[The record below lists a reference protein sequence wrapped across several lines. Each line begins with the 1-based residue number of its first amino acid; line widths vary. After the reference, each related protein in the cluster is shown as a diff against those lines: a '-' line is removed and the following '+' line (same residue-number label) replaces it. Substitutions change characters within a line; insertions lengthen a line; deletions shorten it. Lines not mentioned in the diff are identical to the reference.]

1 MASVHFSVE
10 EAGGHDDFSDGFMRQ
25 HDPGS
30 MHWGTFAGGD
40 FDGGAAAAAAA
51 AAAKRRKVTRACDRC
66 KSRKRRCTGE
76 SPCPNCIRH
85 KVKCTYL
92 SPYTRGKAPDTSTT
106 LTPPETQ
113 HADGP
118 RHADPGIGVT
128 ADATPTAP
136 KDPGQLTGAMSSRAV
151 SPEADVN
158 STGQY
163 LGPTSPFSFLRRAS
177 RRFGHLGTPH
187 ADEQDSELD
196 VSIFSYGDRRLP
208 DLPTTGASL
217 PEQAKASALM
227 KRYFEFAAPTYRFLH
242 EPTIGDWYDR
252 VSTTQQ
258 NPSQPH
264 LLAPIQRAILF
275 LVMAIATLYSANAAD
290 EMLPNL
296 HQGDEEPWLVAER
309 YYQAAHGII
318 MRETGPIRLESIQAR
333 LACLSYLLNTSRLN
347 QAWFTF
353 GTCFQLILTLG
364 MHRKTPEDGSSHDFI
379 SQECRKRCFWT
390 AYTLDGYFSV
400 MLGRPPFFHDSD
412 IDQRLPML
420 VNDADILADGIAPR
434 AFNKDCMIAAA
445 LHHAKLAR
453 ILKQAS
459 REQYLL
465 QRPKDQQ
472 QIETAQRLN
481 AEVEEWRQGL
491 PVFLSGAIHPST
503 LVPVF
508 RRQLTVLRIACAHA
522 VMLINRPLIL
532 IRKADPSRIEPQ
544 VTACLDAARQVLDT
558 VLEFVA
564 DKHLFTAFWNTQY
577 VTFNALS
584 IAYVWIIQRR
594 IGRLNDILPTFDLQ
608 ELFDTAETVQMHLA
622 TVTRSNAP
630 NLRYS
635 IILGELQ
642 QEARRVLNTA
652 NTQVPKTPMEC
663 SGQEDPGVMTDMS
676 MTALPGETPSDWSG
690 RFDFPLDPNL
700 WLQLDSFPFTDNN
713 FFG

>member
-1 MASVHFSVE
+1 MGVMDSFS
-10 EAGGHDDFSDGFMRQ
+10 SSL
-25 HDPGS
+25 PG
-30 MHWGTFAGGD
+30 
-40 FDGGAAAAAAA
+40 
-51 AAAKRRKVTRACDRC
+51 
-66 KSRKRRCTGE
+66 
-76 SPCPNCIRH
+76 
-85 KVKCTYL
+85 TYL
-92 SPYTRGKAPDTSTT
+92 SPYTRGKAPDASTT
-106 LTPPETQ
+106 LTPPESQ
-113 HADGP
+113 HACDS
-118 RHADPGIGVT
+118 RQ
-128 ADATPTAP
+128 ADADINVAADAIPTAP
-136 KDPGQLTGAMSSRAV
+136 KDSGQLTGGMSSRAV
-151 SPEADVN
+151 SPEVDV
-158 STGQY
+158 TPAGHY

-177 RRFGHLGTPH
+177 RRFGRLGTPL
-187 ADEQDSELD
+187 ADKQDSELD

-208 DLPTTGASL
+208 DLSTTGIRL

-227 KRYFEFAAPTYRFLH
+227 NRYFEFAAPTYRFLH
-242 EPTIGDWYDR
+242 EPTIRDWYDR
-252 VSTTQQ
+252 VSTKER

-264 LLAPIQRAILF
+264 MLAPIQRAILF
-275 LVMAIATLYSANAAD
+275 LVMATATLYSANAGD
-290 EMLPNL
+290 EVLLGTHEN
-296 HQGDEEPWLVAER
+296 DEEPWLVAER

-318 MRETGPIRLESIQAR
+318 AHETGSIRLESIQAR
-333 LACLSYLLNTSRLN
+333 LASLSFLLNTSRLN

-364 MHRKTPEDGSSHDFI
+364 MHRKSPEDGSSHDFI
-379 SQECRKRCFWT
+379 TQECRKRCFWT

-412 IDQRLPML
+412 IDQRLPTL
-420 VNDADILADGIAPR
+420 VNDSDILASGIVPR
-434 AFNKDCMIAAA
+434 AYNKDCMIAAA

-453 ILKQAS
+453 IVKQAS

-481 AEVEEWRQGL
+481 TEIAEWRRGL

-532 IRKADPSRIEPQ
+532 LRRTDPSSIEPQ
-544 VTACLDAARQVLDT
+544 VTACLDAARQVLDL

-564 DKHLFTAFWNTQY
+564 ENHLFSAFWNTQY

-642 QEARRVLNTA
+642 QEARRVLTTA
-652 NTQVPKTPMEC
+652 NTQFTETPMDR
-663 SGQEDPGVMTDMS
+663 SGQQDSAVVTDMS
-676 MTALPGETPSDWSG
+676 MTTLPGETPSDWSG

-700 WLQLDSFPFTDNN
+700 WLQLDSFPFTDTN
-713 FFG
+713 FLG

>member
-1 MASVHFSVE
+1 MGVMDSFS
-10 EAGGHDDFSDGFMRQ
+10 SSL
-25 HDPGS
+25 PG
-30 MHWGTFAGGD
+30 
-40 FDGGAAAAAAA
+40 
-51 AAAKRRKVTRACDRC
+51 
-66 KSRKRRCTGE
+66 
-76 SPCPNCIRH
+76 
-85 KVKCTYL
+85 TYL
-92 SPYTRGKAPDTSTT
+92 SPYTRGKAPDASTT
-106 LTPPETQ
+106 LTPPESQ
-113 HADGP
+113 HACDS
-118 RHADPGIGVT
+118 RQ
-128 ADATPTAP
+128 ADADINVAADAIPTAP
-136 KDPGQLTGAMSSRAV
+136 KDSGQLTGGMSSRAV
-151 SPEADVN
+151 SPEVDV
-158 STGQY
+158 TPAGHY

-177 RRFGHLGTPH
+177 RRFGHLGTPL
-187 ADEQDSELD
+187 ADKQDSELD

-208 DLPTTGASL
+208 DLSTTGIRL

-227 KRYFEFAAPTYRFLH
+227 NRYFEFAAPTYRFLH
-242 EPTIGDWYDR
+242 EPTIRDWYDR
-252 VSTTQQ
+252 VSTTEK

-264 LLAPIQRAILF
+264 MLAPIQRAILF
-275 LVMAIATLYSANAAD
+275 LVMATATLYSANAGD
-290 EMLPNL
+290 EVLLGTHEN
-296 HQGDEEPWLVAER
+296 DEEPWLVAER

-318 MRETGPIRLESIQAR
+318 AHETGSIRLESIQAR
-333 LACLSYLLNTSRLN
+333 LASLSFLLNTSRLN

-364 MHRKTPEDGSSHDFI
+364 MHRKSPEDGSSHDFI
-379 SQECRKRCFWT
+379 TQECRKRCFWT

-412 IDQRLPML
+412 IDQRLPTL
-420 VNDADILADGIAPR
+420 VNDSDILASGIVPR
-434 AFNKDCMIAAA
+434 AYNKDCMIAAA

-453 ILKQAS
+453 IVKQAS

-481 AEVEEWRQGL
+481 TEIAEWRQGL
-491 PVFLSGAIHPST
+491 PT
-503 LVPVF
+503 
-508 RRQLTVLRIACAHA
+508 
-522 VMLINRPLIL
+522 
-532 IRKADPSRIEPQ
+532 DPSSIEPQ
-544 VTACLDAARQVLDT
+544 VTACLDAARQVLDL

-564 DKHLFTAFWNTQY
+564 ENHLFSAFWNTQY

-652 NTQVPKTPMEC
+652 NTQFSETPMDQ
-663 SGQEDPGVMTDMS
+663 SGQQDSAAVTDMN
-676 MTALPGETPSDWSG
+676 MTTLPGETPSDWSG

-700 WLQLDSFPFTDNN
+700 WMQLDSFPFTDTN
-713 FFG
+713 FLG

>member
-1 MASVHFSVE
+1 MCVMDSFS
-10 EAGGHDDFSDGFMRQ
+10 SSLL
-25 HDPGS
+25 PG
-30 MHWGTFAGGD
+30 
-40 FDGGAAAAAAA
+40 
-51 AAAKRRKVTRACDRC
+51 
-66 KSRKRRCTGE
+66 
-76 SPCPNCIRH
+76 
-85 KVKCTYL
+85 TYL
-92 SPYTRGKAPDTSTT
+92 SPYTRGKAPDASTT
-106 LTPPETQ
+106 LTPPESQ
-113 HADGP
+113 HACDS
-118 RHADPGIGVT
+118 RQ
-128 ADATPTAP
+128 ADADINVAADAIPTAP
-136 KDPGQLTGAMSSRAV
+136 KDSGQLTGGMSSRAV
-151 SPEADVN
+151 SPEVDV
-158 STGQY
+158 TPAGHY

-177 RRFGHLGTPH
+177 RRFGHLGTPL
-187 ADEQDSELD
+187 ADKQDSELD

-208 DLPTTGASL
+208 DLSTTGIRL

-227 KRYFEFAAPTYRFLH
+227 NRYFEFAAPTYRFLH
-242 EPTIGDWYDR
+242 EPTIRDWYDR
-252 VSTTQQ
+252 VSTKER

-264 LLAPIQRAILF
+264 MLAPIQRAILF
-275 LVMAIATLYSANAAD
+275 LVMATATLYSANAGD
-290 EMLPNL
+290 EVLLGTHEN
-296 HQGDEEPWLVAER
+296 DEEPWLVAER

-318 MRETGPIRLESIQAR
+318 AHETGSIRLESIQAR
-333 LACLSYLLNTSRLN
+333 LASLSFLLNTSRLN

-364 MHRKTPEDGSSHDFI
+364 MHRKSPEDGPSHDFI
-379 SQECRKRCFWT
+379 TQECRKRCFWT

-412 IDQRLPML
+412 IDQRLPTL
-420 VNDADILADGIAPR
+420 VNDSDILASGIVPR
-434 AFNKDCMIAAA
+434 AYNKDCMIAAA

-453 ILKQAS
+453 IVKQAS

-481 AEVEEWRQGL
+481 TEIAEWRQGL

-532 IRKADPSRIEPQ
+532 LRKTDPSSIEPQ
-544 VTACLDAARQVLDT
+544 VTACLDAARQVLDL

-564 DKHLFTAFWNTQY
+564 ENHLFSAFWNTQTKAYVPMKY

-622 TVTRSNAP
+622 AVTRSNAP

-652 NTQVPKTPMEC
+652 NTQFPETPMDQ
-663 SGQEDPGVMTDMS
+663 SGQQDSAAVTDMS
-676 MTALPGETPSDWSG
+676 MTTLPGETPSDWSG

-700 WLQLDSFPFTDNN
+700 WLQLDSFPFSKSSGISKVCIFRLTPLADTN
-713 FFG
+713 FLG

>member
-1 MASVHFSVE
+1 MDVK
-10 EAGGHDDFSDGFMRQ
+10 DGFSSSL
-25 HDPGS
+25 PG
-30 MHWGTFAGGD
+30 
-40 FDGGAAAAAAA
+40 
-51 AAAKRRKVTRACDRC
+51 
-66 KSRKRRCTGE
+66 
-76 SPCPNCIRH
+76 
-85 KVKCTYL
+85 TYL
-92 SPYTRGKAPDTSTT
+92 SPYTRGKAPDAATT
-106 LTPPETQ
+106 LTPPESQ
-113 HADGP
+113 HACDS
-118 RHADPGIGVT
+118 RQ
-128 ADATPTAP
+128 ADADINFAADAFPTAP
-136 KDPGQLTGAMSSRAV
+136 KDSGQLTGGMSSRAV
-151 SPEADVN
+151 SPEVDVTP
-158 STGQY
+158 TGHY

-177 RRFGHLGTPH
+177 RRFGHLGTPL
-187 ADEQDSELD
+187 ADKQDSEPD
-196 VSIFSYGDRRLP
+196 VSIFSYGDRKLP
-208 DLPTTGASL
+208 DLSTTGIRL
-217 PEQAKASALM
+217 PEPAKASALM
-227 KRYFEFAAPTYRFLH
+227 NRYFEFAAPTYRFLH
-242 EPTIGDWYDR
+242 EPTIRDWYNR
-252 VSTTQQ
+252 VSTTPK

-264 LLAPIQRAILF
+264 LLAPIQRAVLF
-275 LVMAIATLYSANAAD
+275 LVMATATLYSANA
-290 EMLPNL
+290 
-296 HQGDEEPWLVAER
+296 GDEVLSGVHEDDDEPWLVAER
-309 YYQAAHGII
+309 YYQAANRII
-318 MRETGPIRLESIQAR
+318 VHETGSIRLESIQAR
-333 LACLSYLLNTSRLN
+333 LASLSFLLNTSRLN

-364 MHRKTPEDGSSHDFI
+364 MHRKSPEDGSSHDFI
-379 SQECRKRCFWT
+379 TQECRKRCFWT

-420 VNDADILADGIAPR
+420 VNDADILAGGIAPR
-434 AFNKDCMIAAA
+434 AYNQDCMIAAA

-453 ILKQAS
+453 IVKQAS

-465 QRPKDQQ
+465 QRPKDKQ

-481 AEVEEWRQGL
+481 TEIAEWRQGL

-532 IRKADPSRIEPQ
+532 LRKTDPSSIEPQ
-544 VTACLDAARQVLDT
+544 VTACLDAARQVLDL

-564 DKHLFTAFWNTQY
+564 ENHLFSAFWNTQVISDKAYVSMKY

-642 QEARRVLNTA
+642 QEARRVLNTV
-652 NTQVPKTPMEC
+652 NTQVPKTPMEQPEQQD
-663 SGQEDPGVMTDMS
+663 SAAVTDMS
-676 MTALPGETPSDWSG
+676 MTTLPGETPSDWSG

-700 WLQLDSFPFTDNN
+700 WLQLDSFPFSKSSGISKVSATS
-713 FFG
+713 G

>member
-1 MASVHFSVE
+1 MASVHFLVDE
-10 EAGGHDDFSDGFMRQ
+10 DGLNDDFSEGITRR
-25 HDPGS
+25 HSHGS
-30 MHWGTFAGGD
+30 VHWGTFPTGD
-40 FDGGAAAAAAA
+40 FDAA

-66 KSRKRRCTGE
+66 KSRKRRCSGE
-76 SPCPNCIRH
+76 NPCPTCIRH

-92 SPYTRGKAPDTSTT
+92 SPYTRGKAPDASTT

-113 HADGP
+113 HACVS
-118 RHADPGIGVT
+118 RQADADIDVT
-128 ADATPTAP
+128 ADAVPAAP
-136 KDPGQLTGAMSSRAV
+136 KDSGQLTGGMSSRAV
-151 SPEADVN
+151 SPEVDV
-158 STGQY
+158 SPTGHY

-177 RRFGHLGTPH
+177 RRFGHLGTPR

-208 DLPTTGASL
+208 DFSTTGIRF
-217 PEQAKASALM
+217 PDRAKASALM
-227 KRYFEFAAPTYRFLH
+227 NRYFEFAAPTYRFLH
-242 EPTIGDWYDR
+242 EPTIRDWYDR
-252 VSTTQQ
+252 ASTTQK

-264 LLAPIQRAILF
+264 MLAPIQRAILF
-275 LVMAIATLYSANAAD
+275 LVMATATLYSANAGD
-290 EMLPNL
+290 EVLPGI
-296 HQGDEEPWLVAER
+296 HEDDEEPWLVAER

-318 MRETGPIRLESIQAR
+318 MHETGSIRLESIQAR
-333 LACLSYLLNTSRLN
+333 LASLSFLLNTSRLN

-364 MHRKTPEDGSSHDFI
+364 MHRKGPEDGSSHDFI
-379 SQECRKRCFWT
+379 TQECRKRCFWT

-420 VNDADILADGIAPR
+420 VNDADILAGGIAPR

-453 ILKQAS
+453 IVKQAS

-481 AEVEEWRQGL
+481 TEIAEWRQGL

-532 IRKADPSRIEPQ
+532 LRKADPSSIEPQ
-544 VTACLDAARQVLDT
+544 VTACLDAARQVLDL
-558 VLEFVA
+558 VLEFVSEN
-564 DKHLFTAFWNTQY
+564 HLFSAFWNTQY

-594 IGRLNDILPTFDLQ
+594 IGRLNDILPNFDLQ

-642 QEARRVLNTA
+642 QEARRVLKNNTA
-652 NTQVPKTPMEC
+652 NAQFPETPVDQ
-663 SGQEDPGVMTDMS
+663 SGQQDPAAVTDMS
-676 MTALPGETPSDWSG
+676 LTTLPGETPSDWSG

-700 WLQLDSFPFTDNN
+700 WLQLDSFPFTDIN
-713 FFG
+713 FLG